1 MPTILV
7 FGNMNVM
14 GVKIKNREK
23 NEIMLI
29 NRRYRPERRSDLSCI
44 QQEISEDI
52 LQMIYFNFE
61 VPGFPDMWFSIKR
74 KVTVCKSF

>member
-1 MPTILV
+1 MFLETNPQLPTILV

-29 NRRYRPERRSDLSCI
+29 NRRYRPERRSDLSWI

-52 LQMIYFNFE
+52 LAN
-61 VPGFPDMWFSIKR
+61 DLL
-74 KVTVCKSF
+74 